1 MDIII
6 YKITETKENSNFVR
20 KKFLTKVNL
29 IQKNKFIPSVEEKE
43 TEVKLKD
50 ENSHNYE
57 NQKKIPS
64 HPPLKIGE
72 TCPFSNKPHL
82 HSNDSKKPPIPGS
95 STNAKKKDLH
105 IITNFC
111 HCFIKKH
118 HYSMNISDYNLKK
131 LSALKGI
138 ETPGSSNGGVEDK
151 ESINWPELKS
161 FGTSE
166 ELESNDLIDKNEIH
180 CINSS
185 GSSTP
190 HLYTDYKARLNNLL
204 LKNFGHS
211 DDNEPL
217 SDTIE
222 SVSSDSES

>member
-1 MDIII
+1 MP
-6 YKITETKENSNFVR
+6 T
-20 KKFLTKVNL
+20 
-29 IQKNKFIPSVEEKE
+29 
-43 TEVKLKD
+43 
-50 ENSHNYE
+50 
-57 NQKKIPS
+57 

-72 TCPFSNKPHL
+72 VCPFSNKPHL
-82 HSNDSKKPPIPGS
+82 HSSDSKKPPPGS
-95 STNAKKKDLH
+95 RIKTNKKDLH

-111 HCFIKKH
+111 HCCIKKH

-131 LSALKGI
+131 LSALKGP
-138 ETPGSSNGGVEDK
+138 EPSESSNDDLEVK

-166 ELESNDLIDKNEIH
+166 ELGSNDFVDKSEIH

-190 HLYTDYKARLNNLL
+190 HLYTDYKTRLNNLL
-204 LKNFGHS
+204 LQNFGYS

-222 SVSSDSES
+222 SVSSDSDN